1 MDHLTAAAG
10 TGGRSRPTEP
20 GVIAIALDYSGVLIP
35 SVGFDM
41 ARAVYSAA
49 LDAVRNELGD
59 RASVSSGP
67 LDQILFLLFDVAVV
81 AVEDIVAATIHHLG
95 RPVRVDGR
103 DFFVQSRVG
112 LATADGICE
121 AEPSVLIEAALGAVH
136 IAIKT
141 GVHFHEAD
149 SALLSE
155 LRREVELRTAL
166 AKAVDTDFEM
176 HYQPIVSLD
185 SKEVLGYE
193 SLLRWRSG
201 GRLLAPAEFL
211 EAAEETSLIIPIGKA
226 GTSAALKQLD
236 RWNEGTPSKSFFV
249 AVNFSARQLS
259 DPVLLPHIERLL
271 AKFELDPSAIWVE
284 ITEQDLIKLASPAV
298 RTIESLAEL
307 GCTICVDDLGT
318 GFAALRYLADLPISV
333 VKIDRSLISSLMDQT
348 SLRSIVEAICDIS
361 HALGIETVA
370 EGVEREDQLPLLR
383 DLGFTHA
390 QGYYFGRPAAA
401 SDIVLA

>member
-1 MDHLTAAAG
+1 MDDLTAVTG
-10 TGGRSRPTEP
+10 TGARSRPTEP
-20 GVIAIALDYSGVLIP
+20 CVIAISLDHSGVLIP
-35 SVGFDM
+35 SLGFAT

-49 LDAVRNELGD
+49 LDAVRSELGD
-59 RASVSSGP
+59 RAWVSSGP
-67 LDQILFLLFDVAVV
+67 LDQVLVVLFDAAVV
-81 AVEDIVAATIHHLG
+81 AVEDMAAATIDRLS
-95 RPVRVDGR
+95 RPVSVDGR
-103 DFFVQSRVG
+103 EFFVQSRLG
-112 LATADGICE
+112 LATAARFGDSDPKIL
-121 AEPSVLIEAALGAVH
+121 SEAALGAAH
-136 IAIKT
+136 IAINT
-141 GVHFHEAD
+141 GVHCHEAD

-155 LRREVELRTAL
+155 LRREVELRTAI

-193 SLLRWRSG
+193 SLLRWRAG
-201 GRLLAPAEFL
+201 DRLLAPGEFL
-211 EAAEETSLIIPIGKA
+211 EAAEETSLILPIGKA

-236 RWNEGTPSKSFFV
+236 RWNECTSSKSFFV
-249 AVNFSARQLS
+249 AVNFFARQLS

-271 AKFELDPSAIWVE
+271 AEFEIDPSAIWVE
-284 ITEQDLIKLASPAV
+284 ITEQDLIKFASPAI

-348 SLRSIVEAICDIS
+348 SLRSIVKAICDIS
-361 HALGIETVA
+361 RALGIETVA
-370 EGVEREDQLPLLR
+370 EGVESEDQLPLLK

-401 SDIVLA
+401 PDIALA